1 MSWASDLR
9 SSLTPFQCE
18 REACLTRTLGGLLLC
33 PQWWVC
39 VCRCFLCW
47 VLPLLGGSACGGSHL
62 LSGSMCGCA
71 PCSGG
76 SVCGVLPVLV
86 GLCVGVLPLGVGLYV
101 GVSSPGWVYVWG
113 SHLLGGSV
121 CSLSC
126 WVCVWGCSLSWWA
139 CVWGCSLF
147 WVGLWVWVPPLLG
160 ESLWGMLLLSGD
172 VWDII
177 PVPCYTHLSRHSCA
191 FAESLRQLRGLSGHP
206 PSEGSTAGRWMPSW
220 GAPTLPVHGMDIGWP
235 GSGSLVSSMLCSWTK
250 GWKALGALW
259 KSPGP
264 VRLSVRGPLTAHLAF
279 LRPL

>member
-86 GLCVGVLPLGVGLYV
+86 GLCVGVLPRGGSVCGGLISWVGLCV
-101 GVSSPGWVYVWG
+101 GVSSPRWVCVLPVLLG
-113 SHLLGGSV
+113 LCVGVLPVLVGLCVGVLSLLGGSV
-121 CSLSC
+121 GVGAPSLRGIS
-126 WVCVWGCSLSWWA
+126 VGDAPPEWGC
-139 CVWGCSLF
+139 
-147 WVGLWVWVPPLLG
+147 VGYYPSTLLYPL
-160 ESLWGMLLLSGD
+160 
-172 VWDII
+172 VQ
-177 PVPCYTHLSRHSCA
+177 T
-191 FAESLRQLRGLSGHP
+191 QLC
-206 PSEGSTAGRWMPSW
+206 
-220 GAPTLPVHGMDIGWP
+220 I
-235 GSGSLVSSMLCSWTK
+235 C
-250 GWKALGALW
+250 
-259 KSPGP
+259 
-264 VRLSVRGPLTAHLAF
+264 
-279 LRPL
+279 